1 MGGMGGDRFATARSN
16 VRHPVESMLVIPGK
30 AGIQLFAISK
40 EIWITLLLTIALS
53 FGSSNE

>member
-1 MGGMGGDRFATARSN
+1 MGGDRFATARSN
-16 VRHPVESMLVIPGK
+16 VRHPGESMLVIPGK

>member
-1 MGGMGGDRFATARSN
+1 MF
-16 VRHPVESMLVIPGK
+16 VIPAK